1 MFYHHRLKCYTL
13 ALEIT
18 AKTVPTL
25 VRKWPSYL
33 SDQFNRAMTSVV
45 LNISEG
51 NGRTSPKDRR
61 RFFNIATASAKESA
75 SILDIVY
82 SFNLISL
89 ESYNEL
95 QTGLLQVV
103 KMVSRLP

>member
-1 MFYHHRLKCYTL
+1 
-13 ALEIT
+13 
-18 AKTVPTL
+18 
-25 VRKWPSYL
+25 
-33 SDQFNRAMTSVV
+33 MTSVV

>member
-1 MFYHHRLKCYTL
+1 MFNHHRLKCYAL

-18 AKTVPTL
+18 AKTVPT
-25 VRKWPSYL
+25 VMRKWPCYL
-33 SDQFNRAMTSVV
+33 SDQFKRSMTSVV

-51 NGRTSPKDRR
+51 NGRQSPKDRK

-75 SILDIVY
+75 SILDIAY
-82 SFNLISL
+82 SFNLIS
-89 ESYNEL
+89 SQSNNEF
-95 QTGLLQVV
+95 QSKLLQVV

>member
-1 MFYHHRLKCYTL
+1 
-13 ALEIT
+13 
-18 AKTVPTL
+18 
-25 VRKWPSYL
+25 
-33 SDQFNRAMTSVV
+33 MTSVV

-51 NGRTSPKDRR
+51 KGRSSPNDRR